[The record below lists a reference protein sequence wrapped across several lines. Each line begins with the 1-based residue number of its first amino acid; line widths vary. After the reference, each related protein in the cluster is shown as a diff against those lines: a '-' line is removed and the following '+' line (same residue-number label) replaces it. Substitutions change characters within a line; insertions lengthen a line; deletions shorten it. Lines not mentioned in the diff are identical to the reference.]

1 MDTKRITKIVI
12 WSFYIYIGLS
22 VLSLIS
28 TSMFNSFVVSIES
41 GLYYDNT
48 LMMQKAEAHDLR
60 EGIVALVFVINSIV
74 CIISFLRWTYKSSRI
89 SHLSGAKD
97 LKFSPGWSVG
107 WFFIPIATL
116 WKPFQAFKQIYQ
128 VSIQVDDWKNVSI
141 PSEARW
147 WWGLFIL
154 TGIVNNLILRF
165 YLSQDI
171 YSYSSIFIIEII
183 VSALEVV
190 EILIIVKLVK
200 GISQRYNSNDFQSIL
215 SGNPSKEIPSNES
228 NPETER
234 SEKDNQSNPNPSKSE
249 DIFFD
254 NRIKPQKETPSNDPI
269 KDKPTKEELKSKPRT
284 TPNNSSSGEDDIFF
298 DNRRKK

>member
-1 MDTKRITKIVI
+1 MDTKQITKIVI
-12 WSFYIYIGLS
+12 WSFYTYIGLS
-22 VLSLIS
+22 ALSLVS
-28 TSMFNSFVVSIES
+28 TGMLNSFIISMEN

-60 EGIVALVFVINSIV
+60 ESIIALFFIVINIV
-74 CIISFLRWTYKSSRI
+74 CIISFLRWTYKSSQI

-116 WKPFQAFKQIYQ
+116 WKPYQAFKQIYQ
-128 VSIQVDDWKNVSI
+128 VSIQVVDWKNVSI

-154 TGIVNNLILRF
+154 TSIINNFLFRI
-165 YLSQDI
+165 YLSMDVYENSAI
-171 YSYSSIFIIEII
+171 FSTIFIIEII
-183 VSALEVV
+183 VATIETIT
-190 EILIIVKLVK
+190 ILIIIKLVK
-200 GISQRYNSNDFQSIL
+200 GISQRYNSADFQSNI
-215 SGNPSKEIPSNES
+215 SGDNVKETPTNETNPQNE
-228 NPETER
+228 NP
-234 SEKDNQSNPNPSKSE
+234 KQDNQSNSSPTKTE

-254 NRIKPQKETPSNDPI
+254 NRKPPSKKSTPEKPVIKELEQKTAPNKPSSD
-269 KDKPTKEELKSKPRT
+269 
-284 TPNNSSSGEDDIFF
+284 EDDVFF